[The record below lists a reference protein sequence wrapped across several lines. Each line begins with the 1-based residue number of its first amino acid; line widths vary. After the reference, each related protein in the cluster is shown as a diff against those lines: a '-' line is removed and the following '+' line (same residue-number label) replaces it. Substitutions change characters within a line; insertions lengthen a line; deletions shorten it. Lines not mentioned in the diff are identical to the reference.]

1 MFPITSWLLLF
12 SVLTSSQTDRP
23 TYEAAYRQA
32 QQEHKPLLIL
42 VGAEWCAACKTL
54 KAQTIEPM
62 QSSGKLENVIVT
74 VVDKDLRPD
83 LAEKLMDGKMLPQ
96 LVVFSEGAEG
106 WKKFSVTG
114 IQTESRIKELLN
126 KAAAETAPRS
136 AVRVSTEVSVSPR

>member
-12 SVLTSSQTDRP
+12 SVLSSSQVERP
-23 TYEAAYRQA
+23 SYEAAYRQA
-32 QQEHKPLLIL
+32 QKEHKPLLIV

-62 QSSGKLENVIVT
+62 QNSGKLENVIVT

-96 LVVFSEGAEG
+96 LVVFTEGPEG

-114 IQTESRIKELLN
+114 IQTEGRVKELLI
-126 KAAAETAPRS
+126 KAASETAPR
-136 AVRVSTEVSVSPR
+136 AAMKVSTEVSVSPR